1 MEVIELDKQQP
12 LKEQNLSLLLGN
24 FDGVHLGHQEL
35 IFEAKKEGQ
44 GKIAVLL
51 FSESPAKFIDNGK
64 DHRELTPLDKKIS
77 IFQSQGVDIAYI
89 LKADKSLFALSP
101 EEFIEKILKPIN
113 PSLIVV
119 GEDYRFGYMA
129 QGNHE
134 ILKKHFK
141 THVVSLLTKD
151 GRKVG
156 TQEIVSFLKKG
167 EIEKVTEFL
176 GRPYEIKGKVI
187 KGNGLGHTIDFPT
200 ANLSFSQ
207 DYILPKNGVYFGLAF
222 LRGLPYK
229 AMINIGTNPTVGRLV
244 NERVEVHLLNASG
257 NFYGQTLYVSFLTFR
272 REEEKF
278 ESLKKLQEQLQKD
291 KKALED
297 YSANM

>member
-12 LKEQNLSLLLGN
+12 LKESNLSLLLGN

-35 IFEAKKEGQ
+35 IFEAKKEGE

-51 FSESPAKFIDNGK
+51 FSDSPAKFIDNGK
-64 DHRELTPLDKKIS
+64 EHRELTPLDKKIS

-89 LKADKSLFALSP
+89 LKAEKSLFALSP

-119 GEDYRFGYMA
+119 GEDYRFGYKA
-129 QGNHE
+129 QGNPE
-134 ILKKHFK
+134 ILQKRFK
-141 THVVSLLTKD
+141 TRVVSLLTKD
-151 GRKVG
+151 GKKIG

-176 GRPYEIKGKVI
+176 GRPYEIKGTII
-187 KGNGLGHTIDFPT
+187 KGNGLGHTIGFPT
-200 ANLSFSQ
+200 ANLSFSE

-229 AMINIGTNPTVGRLV
+229 AMINIGTNPTVGNLV

-257 NFYGQTLYVSFLTFR
+257 NFYGQTLYVNFLTFR
-272 REEEKF
+272 REEKKF
-278 ESLKKLQEQLQKD
+278 DDLKKLQEQLAKD

-297 YSANM
+297 YSSNM